1 MSEYNM
7 RFIVFTWSGFSIRL
21 FQRTMGQNM
30 SKRKEL
36 VKLLDQAAS
45 DPRLKEKLQLI
56 LDVKSAPSFK
66 HFPLKSMST
75 TEKDI
80 ALALI
85 HQVSMQIYKY

>member
-1 MSEYNM
+1 
-7 RFIVFTWSGFSIRL
+7 
-21 FQRTMGQNM
+21 MGQNI

-36 VKLLDQAAS
+36 VKFLDQAAS
-45 DPRLKEKLQLI
+45 DPRLTEKLQLI
-56 LDVKSAPSFK
+56 LDFKHAESFK

-85 HQVSMQIYKY
+85 HQVSNLHKRI

>member
-1 MSEYNM
+1 MSVSEN
-7 RFIVFTWSGFSIRL
+7 TE
-21 FQRTMGQNM
+21 TMGQNI
-30 SKRKEL
+30 SKRREL

-45 DPRLKEKLQLI
+45 DPRLEESLKLI
-56 LDVKSAPSFK
+56 LDVKDAESFK
-66 HFPLKSMST
+66 DFPLKSMST

>member
-1 MSEYNM
+1 
-7 RFIVFTWSGFSIRL
+7 
-21 FQRTMGQNM
+21 MGQNI

-36 VKLLDQAAS
+36 VKLLDQAAN
-45 DPRLKEKLQLI
+45 DPRLKESLQLI

>member
-1 MSEYNM
+1 
-7 RFIVFTWSGFSIRL
+7 
-21 FQRTMGQNM
+21 MGQNI

-36 VKLLDQAAS
+36 VKLLDQAAN
-45 DPRLKEKLQLI
+45 DPRLKESLQLI

-66 HFPLKSMST
+66 HFPLKSMNT

-85 HQVSMQIYKY
+85 HQVSVMQICKY

>member
-1 MSEYNM
+1 
-7 RFIVFTWSGFSIRL
+7 
-21 FQRTMGQNM
+21 MGQNI

-45 DPRLKEKLQLI
+45 DPRLNEKLQLI
-56 LDVKSAPSFK
+56 LDVKNVELFK
-66 HFPLKSMST
+66 DFPLKSMST

-85 HQVSMQIYKY
+85 HQVSVMQICKY

>member
-1 MSEYNM
+1 
-7 RFIVFTWSGFSIRL
+7 
-21 FQRTMGQNM
+21 MGQNL

-45 DPRLKEKLQLI
+45 DPRLKEDLGLI
-56 LDVKSAPSFK
+56 LKVKGAESFK
-66 HFPLKSMST
+66 DFPLKSMST

-85 HQVSMQIYKY
+85 HQVSVMQM